1 MKNEVKN
8 NTFIYL
14 DHAATTPMA
23 DAVFEAMIP
32 YFREDFGNPSSIHQW
47 GRRTKNAL
55 DQSRKTIAEFL
66 GTDPNHIIFTSGGTE
81 SDNLAIIGVAFAN
94 QDRGKHIITTQI
106 EHHAILHACEY
117 LERFGFEI
125 TYLPVDHSGKININE
140 LIAAIRP
147 DTILVS
153 IMYGNNEV
161 GTIQDIQSIGS
172 LLRERKIYFH
182 SDAVQAIGTVPINLR
197 ELPVDMLSVSAHK
210 IKGPKGVGALVRSPH
225 VKSLPLLHGGAQ
237 EKRRRAGTENVAG
250 IVGFAKAIEIQA
262 DQMQANRDKYQQFRK
277 TMIEHFTVA
286 DIPFIINGHPTDRL
300 PHILN
305 ISFIGTDTES
315 LLFNLDL
322 EGIAVSSGSA
332 CTSGSLEPSHVLQA
346 MHLTEDA
353 LRSAIRF
360 SFGSTNTLEQI
371 EYATKKTIEI
381 VRRLLKN

>member
-1 MKNEVKN
+1 MNKE
-8 NTFIYL
+8 TLIYL

-23 DAVFEAMIP
+23 EEVIEAMLP
-32 YFREDFGNPSSIHQW
+32 FFREGFGNPSSIHQW
-47 GRRTKNAL
+47 GRRAKSAL
-55 DQSRKTIAEFL
+55 DQSRNTIAQVL
-66 GTDPNHIIFTSGGTE
+66 GTEPNHIIFTSGGTE

-94 QDRGKHIITTQI
+94 QERGRHIITTQI

-117 LERFGFEI
+117 LERFGFEV
-125 TYLPVDHSGKININE
+125 TYLSVDRSGKVSLDE
-140 LIAAIRP
+140 LCSALRP

-161 GTIQDIQSIGS
+161 GTIQDIQTIGNI
-172 LLRERKIYFH
+172 LRERNIYFH
-182 SDAVQAIGTVPINLR
+182 TDAVQVIGTIPINLR
-197 ELPVDMLSVSAHK
+197 KLPVDMLSISAHK
-210 IKGPKGVGALVRSPH
+210 LNGPKGVGALVRTPY

-262 DQMQANRDKYQQFRK
+262 EQMESKRELYQLFRK
-277 TMIEHFTVA
+277 TMIEQFTVA
-286 DIPFIINGHPTDRL
+286 NLPFIINGHPTDRL

-322 EGIAVSSGSA
+322 EGIAASSGSA

-346 MHLTEDA
+346 MHLSEEA

-371 EYATKKTIEI
+371 EIAAKKTIEI
-381 VRRLLKN
+381 VQRLLR